1 MFRFNSQSL
10 ETILFND
17 FRGKTVHQYRYR
29 VLIYVYD
36 FLIDGI
42 SALRFRNEN
51 FIYLTFNYKVMAK
64 NVNILSLKI
73 NIFQLA

>member
-1 MFRFNSQSL
+1 MAVAFGISNRY
-10 ETILFND
+10 
-17 FRGKTVHQYRYR
+17 QYRYR

-51 FIYLTFNYKVMAK
+51 FIYLTFTYKVMAK